1 MFSPFSRHFV
11 VALALL
17 AALASVAAFV
27 TPADASGSKK
37 RDPTIAIRFH
47 AQEAGYDP
55 TFAAKVKVGNPPQEI
70 TVEKIPMISE
80 KDIVSFYP
88 YRASDGSYSAVLKL
102 DRHGEA
108 TLEAISSEKRG
119 SLLVLLVNGRP
130 IMSILIDKIIR
141 DGIIFIPSG
150 LTEANIKSMGASF
163 SVLGQPEGKP
173 GKKAPPAEPD
183 DSITAPPNLPR

>member
-1 MFSPFSRHFV
+1 MLSPSYRRF
-11 VALALL
+11 L
-17 AALASVAAFV
+17 AAAALFAAFIGTAALV
-27 TPADASGSKK
+27 TTAGASGTKK
-37 RDPTIAIRFH
+37 RDPSIAIRFH
-47 AQEAGYDP
+47 AQEFGYDP
-55 TFAAKVKVGNPPQEI
+55 TFAAKVRVGNPPQEI

-80 KDIVSFYP
+80 KDVASFYP

-130 IMSILIDKIIR
+130 IMSMLIDKVIR

-163 SVLGQPEGKP
+163 SILGQPEGKP
-173 GKKAPPAEPD
+173 GKKAALADPA
-183 DSITAPPNLPR
+183 DSITAPPDLPR